1 VKRLAL
7 LRTLLERE
15 QKRRDEQMAAVRA
28 AVANAETQQQQ
39 AEGLATYR
47 TDYCRKWSAQ
57 FQQAATIEILRSYQG
72 FLSRLDQAITQQQ
85 SVLEHAHRMV
95 EAHRQRLVQREIR
108 VATVERLI
116 QLDAYTPSADPELD
130 AAVKMSPKLTA
141 LLQQDMHERATM
153 AESRHQ
159 LTKAISL

>member
-15 QKRRDEQMAAVRA
+15 QKRRDEQMANVRN
-28 AVANAETQQQQ
+28 AVANAEAQQQQ
-39 AEGLATYR
+39 AEGLCTYR
-47 TDYCRKWSAQ
+47 TEYCRKWSAQ

-95 EAHRQRLVQREIR
+95 EAHRQRLVEREIR
-108 VATVERLI
+108 VKTVERLI
-116 QLDAYTPSADPELD
+116 ERREAMLAKVADRRDQKNLDEL
-130 AAVKMSPKLTA
+130 AQRLATA
-141 LLQQDMHERATM
+141 RAH
-153 AESRHQ
+153 AGF
-159 LTKAISL
+159 